1 MVIISILIQGCSV
14 SPNNVSHDSTSELS
28 PDSAKAIAKQAYFWG
43 MHQVAFYTFRYQ
55 LTQNEQSPIYSGLSN
70 VLWNRKPITAAFRV
84 ATTPNASTMY
94 GFGVYDL
101 RQEPIVITV
110 PAIKNRYW
118 SVQACDQYAKWYAKI
133 GSQWTGTDAQKLLIV
148 GPDFSGDLPSGFVG
162 SEIVRATS
170 DFSLIAFRLALKDY
184 SVTEIATN
192 NQLMDAIT
200 SVPLSMWIDNG
211 RRSIPPKQIPVIPAA
226 YQTIP
231 GMERT
236 FNPNLIPVGEY
247 YKFVNMV
254 INDPAM
260 TKRRDSNKEIIALQE
275 FAKIGI
281 KQGGMF
287 DMRHL
292 SKVNQQ
298 AVKSG
303 FIEAQQEA
311 AKAYEE
317 MLIVR
322 GGYSWQ
328 SSFNYDENN
337 WVSRAANGIKGI
349 GAPVLFE
356 SHGAAILTTDSQDRI
371 LDSNYS
377 YTLTFDMDNLPP
389 VTEFWSLPMYDQDA
403 YFVDNEIS
411 RYTVNSFM
419 LNNGD
424 FYIEDNK
431 LVFYLQNTRPLDP
444 NKAKNWLPTPKQ
456 GGFRMTARFYGP
468 NSSLIDGS
476 YEMPRPVKH

>member
-1 MVIISILIQGCSV
+1 MQ
-14 SPNNVSHDSTSELS
+14 
-28 PDSAKAIAKQAYFWG
+28 K
-43 MHQVAFYTFRYQ
+43 
-55 LTQNEQSPIYSGLSN
+55 
-70 VLWNRKPITAAFRV
+70 
-84 ATTPNASTMY
+84 
-94 GFGVYDL
+94 
-101 RQEPIVITV
+101 EPIVITV

-118 SVQACDQYAKWYAKI
+118 SVQASDQYANWFAKI

-170 DFSLIAFRLALKDY
+170 DFAMILYRLALKNY
-184 SVTEIATN
+184 SDTEVATN
-192 NQLMDAIT
+192 NQLMDGIT

-211 RRSIPPKQIPVIPAA
+211 RQSIPPKQIPVIPAT

-231 GMERT
+231 GMNRT

-260 TKRRDSNKEIIALQE
+260 TKRRDSHKEIVALQE

-281 KQGGMF
+281 KQGDMF
-287 DMRHL
+287 DMSHL
-292 SKVNQQ
+292 SNANQQ
-298 AVKSG
+298 AVESG
-303 FIEAQQEA
+303 FTEAQQEA
-311 AKAYEE
+311 DKAYEE

-337 WVSRAANGIKGI
+337 WISRAANGMKGI
-349 GAPVLFE
+349 GAPIRFE
-356 SHGAAILTTDSQDRI
+356 SHGAAILTADSQDRI
-371 LDSNYS
+371 LDSKHS
-377 YTLTFDMDNLPP
+377 YTMTFDMDNLPP
-389 VTEFWSLPMYDQDA
+389 VTEFWSLPMYDQDL
-403 YFVDNEIS
+403 YFVDNEIN

-424 FYIEDNK
+424 FYIQDDK

-456 GGFRMTARFYGP
+456 GDFRMTARFYGP

-476 YEMPRPVKH
+476 YEMPRPVKID